1 MVKREPVTHKVFSLK
16 LSLYSG
22 PLASTYSLWLW
33 DGIRGLVA
41 DATTE
46 EKNNWVVSTTDI
58 HSWYLSSSDTSGWD
72 FPTAPSIFNDRRHHG
87 AFEKCQQQGQQ
98 PTGHLKRSNVGDGQ
112 WGPKLAWADRLHI
125 PSIIA
130 GGQNLFTSESE
141 VQNQAASSGGKPDAS
156 GMTGVFNGNTPLQ
169 ITVNPDKRFKSL
181 PPAEILPRNT
191 TLGGYIF
198 VCNNDTMQEDL
209 KRQLF
214 GTIILSSLCPISS
227 MEFMNALNIN

>member
-1 MVKREPVTHKVFSLK
+1 MIKRESVAHKLNAQ
-16 LSLYSG
+16 LQPLYYPG

-41 DATTE
+41 DSATE
-46 EKNNWVVSTTDI
+46 GHNWVVDQ
-58 HSWYLSSSDTSGWD
+58 SWTLSSTWGS
-72 FPTAPSIFNDRRHHG
+72 FPAASNDRRHHG
-87 AFEKCQQQGQQ
+87 ALQ
-98 PTGHLKRSNVGDGQ
+98 PAGHVKRISNVGEQPGLA
-112 WGPKLAWADRLHI
+112 WGPESKLAWADQHI
-125 PSIIA
+125 LVPSQLQI
-130 GGQNLFTSESE
+130 NLFQSNSS
-141 VQNQAASSGGKPDAS
+141 QSDPQKPAAASSDVS

-214 GTIILSSLCPISS
+214 GMIPTIFSRCLFNYQFNGSSL
-227 MEFMNALNIN
+227 LRQVRLT